1 MTVGAFLFDLDGT
14 LIDSMPLHHEAWR
27 RWYAERDLRFDEGGF
42 FEATAGRTNAEIL
55 ADLFPQCSVA
65 EHDAMAQRKEA
76 IYRDLAERS
85 LQPIAGFAAFHRAAR
100 EAGLALGICTAAPPD
115 NMALAFRRFG
125 LDKLVDVITSPAD
138 RATGPS
144 PATGPS
150 AVDGPARG
158 LSPADGLRGKP
169 HPDIFVEA
177 ARRLGV
183 APPQCI
189 VFEDAPLGIEAARR
203 AGMRAVALTTSLP
216 ATAFALFPNLVAT
229 APDFTTLRVAS
240 LTEHNQ
246 VIHHA

>member
-1 MTVGAFLFDLDGT
+1 MPARAFLFDLDGT

-27 RWYAERDLRFDEGGF
+27 RWHAALHLHFDEGGF

-55 ADLFPQCSVA
+55 ADLFPQRSVA
-65 EHDAMAQRKEA
+65 ERDAMAQRKEA

-100 EAGLALGICTAAPPD
+100 DAGLALGICTAAPPD

-125 LDKLVDVITSPAD
+125 LDRMVDVIT
-138 RATGPS
+138 
-144 PATGPS
+144 
-150 AVDGPARG
+150 
-158 LSPADGLRGKP
+158 SPADGLRGKP

-183 APPQCI
+183 PAPQCT
-189 VFEDAPLGIEAARR
+189 VFEDAPLGIEAAGR

-216 ATAFALFPNLVAT
+216 ATAFAQFPNLVAT
-229 APDFTTLRVAS
+229 AADFTTLRVAS
-240 LTEHNQ
+240 LTEHYQ